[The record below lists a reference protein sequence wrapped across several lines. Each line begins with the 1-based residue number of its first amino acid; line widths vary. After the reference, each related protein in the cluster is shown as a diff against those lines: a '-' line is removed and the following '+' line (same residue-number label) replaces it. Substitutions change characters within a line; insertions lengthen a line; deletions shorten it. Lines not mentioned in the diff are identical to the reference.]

1 MNKVILDSVLFVVAL
16 GVAMAGLW
24 MVGRGEAAG
33 WMCVGVGAVA
43 SVAVPA
49 LVKPERRML
58 VSVMEALLALFVGGG
73 FLCYADRLGAT
84 IGLNDYSVFPLLAAL
99 WALHELSLWWSGGRW
114 RMAAPGEGRRHT
126 WLVVQ
131 LVVAAV
137 LMAGAAVYVAAT
149 RTDPVALA
157 YAALCAA
164 MFVGLFRL
172 ALVAGRLGAEAR
184 RELRVGLFDV
194 ALVVFFFYGFAWLY
208 GESWMPL
215 TPIVFHAL
223 FLSVMLA
230 DVLRWCMEKD
240 SRLDRPWHRLQPQGG
255 GEAGVQ

>member
-1 MNKVILDSVLFVVAL
+1 MILDSVLFVVAL

-84 IGLNDYSVFPLLAAL
+84 IGLNDYSVFPLLAVL

-126 WLVVQ
+126 
-131 LVVAAV
+131 
-137 LMAGAAVYVAAT
+137 
-149 RTDPVALA
+149 
-157 YAALCAA
+157 
-164 MFVGLFRL
+164 
-172 ALVAGRLGAEAR
+172 
-184 RELRVGLFDV
+184 
-194 ALVVFFFYGFAWLY
+194 
-208 GESWMPL
+208 
-215 TPIVFHAL
+215 
-223 FLSVMLA
+223 
-230 DVLRWCMEKD
+230 
-240 SRLDRPWHRLQPQGG
+240 
-255 GEAGVQ
+255 

>member
-1 MNKVILDSVLFVVAL
+1 MARLDSLCGVLPGLNRADSAYCAMVRLKAGLAAGLVPQSDSVAL
-16 GVAMAGLW
+16 SLVDFYENELDFELLDDAYYTAAAVYHAMGNDAVAMDYLSSA
-24 MVGRGEAAG
+24 MVNAH
-33 WMCVGVGAVA
+33 GAYT
-43 SVAVPA
+43 
-49 LVKPERRML
+49 LLML
-58 VSVMEALLALFVGGG
+58 RSQL
-73 FLCYADRLGAT
+73 
-84 IGLNDYSVFPLLAAL
+84 
-99 WALHELSLWWSGGRW
+99 
-114 RMAAPGEGRRHT
+114 MAGRRHT

-240 SRLDRPWHRLQPQGG
+240 SRLDRPWHRLQFQGG
-255 GEAGVQ
+255 GEAGTQ

>member
-1 MNKVILDSVLFVVAL
+1 M
-16 GVAMAGLW
+16 
-24 MVGRGEAAG
+24 
-33 WMCVGVGAVA
+33 
-43 SVAVPA
+43 
-49 LVKPERRML
+49 
-58 VSVMEALLALFVGGG
+58 
-73 FLCYADRLGAT
+73 
-84 IGLNDYSVFPLLAAL
+84 
-99 WALHELSLWWSGGRW
+99 
-114 RMAAPGEGRRHT
+114 
-126 WLVVQ
+126 
-131 LVVAAV
+131 
-137 LMAGAAVYVAAT
+137 AAT

-194 ALVVFFFYGFAWLY
+194 VLVVFFFYGFAWLD

-255 GEAGVQ
+255 GEAGAQ

>member
-1 MNKVILDSVLFVVAL
+1 MILDSVLFVVAL
-16 GVAMAGLW
+16 GVAMTGRW

-49 LVKPERRML
+49 LTKPERRML

-84 IGLNDYSVFPLLAAL
+84 IGLNDYSVFPLLATL
-99 WALHELSLWWSGGRW
+99 WALHELSLWWSGSRW
-114 RMAAPGEGRRHT
+114 RMAAPGEGCRHT

-137 LMAGAAVYVAAT
+137 LMAGASVYVAAT

-157 YAALCAA
+157 YAALCAS

-194 ALVVFFFYGFAWLY
+194 ALVVFFFYGFAWLD
-208 GESWMPL
+208 GGSWLPL